1 MTLFIEGRILPI
13 AYLRVTD
20 LTQPI
25 ILAGFS
31 PFAGGQMLTQST
43 NIVWQMVTQSQTYLR
58 IDNRQLV
65 DMNCLFLIMKRYCKV
80 NFK

>member
-43 NIVWQMVTQSQTYLR
+43 KYCVADGHTITN
-58 IDNRQLV
+58 
-65 DMNCLFLIMKRYCKV
+65 LFKDR
-80 NFK
+80 